1 MWENNRKI
9 PTTLKLLGVGFAHL
23 KNVPSAENKW
33 IYEEENFV
41 HLDLNGL
48 DHLVPWSSLKIY
60 KNIRKRNE
68 KWNRNKKKIKFSAYS
83 VHKT

>member
-1 MWENNRKI
+1 METN
-9 PTTLKLLGVGFAHL
+9 
-23 KNVPSAENKW
+23 
-33 IYEEENFV
+33 EEENFV

-68 KWNRNKKKIKFSAYS
+68 KWKRNKKKIKFSAYS